1 MNLPAEMLE
10 QASNAI
16 NFKRK
21 IMNTTTVNT
30 EETKSIILTT
40 GMFDL
45 LKDQI
50 RRKKLS
56 NINEENLNEQL
67 KNAKQVLRRDLPDNV
82 VDINR
87 RVRLADIETGETYT
101 YSFVAPEKAKPKHK
115 TISILSPIGLALI
128 GYAEGTELSWEM
140 DNGIRQYRIEEVAA
154 L

>member
-1 MNLPAEMLE
+1 MD
-10 QASNAI
+10 
-16 NFKRK
+16 
-21 IMNTTTVNT
+21 TTTIKT
-30 EETKSIILTT
+30 ETTSSIILTT

-56 NINEENLNEQL
+56 NINEANLIEQL
-67 KNAKQVLRRDLPDNV
+67 KNAKQVLRKDLPDNV

-87 RVRLADIETGETYT
+87 KVRLADVETGETYT
-101 YSFVAPEKAKPKHK
+101 YSFVAPEKAKPKHQ
-115 TISILSPIGLALI
+115 TASILSPIGLALI

-140 DNGIRQYRIEEVAA
+140 DNGIRQYRIEEVTS

>member
-1 MNLPAEMLE
+1 
-10 QASNAI
+10 
-16 NFKRK
+16 
-21 IMNTTTVNT
+21 MNTTAIKS
-30 EETKSIILTT
+30 ETTSSIILTT

-56 NINEENLNEQL
+56 NINEANLVEQL
-67 KNAKQVLRRDLPDNV
+67 KNAKQVLRKDLPGNV

-87 RVRLADIETGETYT
+87 KVRLADVETGETYT
-101 YSFVAPEKAKPKHK
+101 YSFVAPEKAKPKHN
-115 TISILSPIGLALI
+115 TTSILSPIGLALI

-140 DNGIRQYRIEEVAA
+140 DNGIRQYRVEEVTS

>member
-1 MNLPAEMLE
+1 
-10 QASNAI
+10 
-16 NFKRK
+16 
-21 IMNTTTVNT
+21 MNTTAINT
-30 EETKSIILTT
+30 KKSASIILTT

-56 NINEENLNEQL
+56 PSNEANLVEQL
-67 KNAKQVLRRDLPDNV
+67 RNAKQVLRKELPDNV

-87 RVRLADIETGETYT
+87 KVRLADIESGESYI

-115 TISILSPIGLALI
+115 TTSILSPIGLALI
-128 GYAEGTELSWEM
+128 GYPEGTELSWEM
-140 DNGIRQYRIEEVAA
+140 DNGLRQYRIEEVTS

>member
-1 MNLPAEMLE
+1 
-10 QASNAI
+10 
-16 NFKRK
+16 
-21 IMNTTTVNT
+21 MNTTAIKS
-30 EETKSIILTT
+30 ETTSSIILTT

-56 NINEENLNEQL
+56 NINEANLIEQL
-67 KNAKQVLRRDLPDNV
+67 KNAKQVLRKDLPDNV

-87 RVRLADIETGETYT
+87 KVRLADVETGETYI
-101 YSFVAPEKAKPKHK
+101 YSFVAPEKAKPKHQ
-115 TISILSPIGLALI
+115 TTSILSPIGLALI

-140 DNGIRQYRIEEVAA
+140 DNGIRQYRIEEVSS

>member
-1 MNLPAEMLE
+1 
-10 QASNAI
+10 
-16 NFKRK
+16 
-21 IMNTTTVNT
+21 MNTTAIKS
-30 EETKSIILTT
+30 ETTSSIILTT

-56 NINEENLNEQL
+56 NINEANLIEQL
-67 KNAKQVLRRDLPDNV
+67 KNAKQVLRKDLPDNV

-87 RVRLADIETGETYT
+87 KVRLADVETGETYT
-101 YSFVAPEKAKPKHK
+101 YSFVAPEKAKPKHQ
-115 TISILSPIGLALI
+115 TTSILSPIGLALI

-140 DNGIRQYRIEEVAA
+140 DNGIRQYRIEEVSS

>member
-1 MNLPAEMLE
+1 
-10 QASNAI
+10 
-16 NFKRK
+16 
-21 IMNTTTVNT
+21 MNTTAIKS
-30 EETKSIILTT
+30 EEQQSIILTT

-56 NINEENLNEQL
+56 NLNEANLIEQL
-67 KNAKQVLRRDLPDNV
+67 KNAKQVLRKDLPDNV

-87 RVRLADIETGETYT
+87 KVRLADVESGETYT
-101 YSFVAPEKAKPKHK
+101 YSFVAPEKAKPKHN
-115 TISILSPIGLALI
+115 TTSILSPIGLALI

-140 DNGIRQYRIEEVAA
+140 DNGIRQYRIEAVSS

>member
-1 MNLPAEMLE
+1 
-10 QASNAI
+10 
-16 NFKRK
+16 
-21 IMNTTTVNT
+21 MNTTAIKS
-30 EETKSIILTT
+30 ETTSSIILTT

-56 NINEENLNEQL
+56 NINEANLIEQL
-67 KNAKQVLRRDLPDNV
+67 KNAKQVLRKDLPDNV

-87 RVRLADIETGETYT
+87 KVRLADVETGETYI
-101 YSFVAPEKAKPKHK
+101 YSFVAPEKAKPKHQ
-115 TISILSPIGLALI
+115 TTSILSPIGLALI

-140 DNGIRQYRIEEVAA
+140 DNGIRQYRIEEVSP

>member
-1 MNLPAEMLE
+1 MD
-10 QASNAI
+10 
-16 NFKRK
+16 
-21 IMNTTTVNT
+21 TTTIKT
-30 EETKSIILTT
+30 ETTSSIILTT

-56 NINEENLNEQL
+56 NINEANLIEQL
-67 KNAKQVLRRDLPDNV
+67 KNAKQVLRKDLPDNV

-87 RVRLADIETGETYT
+87 KVRLADVETGETYT
-101 YSFVAPEKAKPKHK
+101 YSFVAPEKAKPKHQ
-115 TISILSPIGLALI
+115 TTSILSPIGLALI

-140 DNGIRQYRIEEVAA
+140 DNGIRQYRIEEVTS